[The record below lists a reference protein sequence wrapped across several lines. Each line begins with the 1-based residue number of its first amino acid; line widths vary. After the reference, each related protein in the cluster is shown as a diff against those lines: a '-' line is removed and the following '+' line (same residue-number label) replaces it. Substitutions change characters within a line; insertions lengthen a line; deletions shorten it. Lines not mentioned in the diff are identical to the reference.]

1 MKYSSGTLWLEQLRA
16 MYLSFLA
23 LIVPLTIALFVVV
36 YICGRRYNI
45 RSRERAQAAALNASM
60 WLYYFMSCRFLIDAA
75 FYVKV

>member
-1 MKYSSGTLWLEQLRA
+1 

-60 WLYYFMSCRFLIDAA
+60 
-75 FYVKV
+75 